1 MDCVTTQRDTQVH
14 APWTA
19 CVRRLGD
26 ILTSEA
32 WSAKRAHLIGRTHVR
47 FVVAVRGFEA
57 ARESIRFSLIADSP
71 DLRHPITGFVEVRPA
86 TSASTSVSVSLVA
99 ALDDGATRYHQ
110 SAREAIASLAE
121 VLSTTVAAAAR
132 G

>member
-1 MDCVTTQRDTQVH
+1 MECITTRRETQVY

-19 CVRRLGD
+19 CGRRLGD
-26 ILTSEA
+26 IFTSQA
-32 WSAKRAHLIGRTHVR
+32 RSAERARLIGRTHVR

-86 TSASTSVSVSLVA
+86 TSASTSVCVSLVA
-99 ALDDGATRYHQ
+99 PLDDGATRYHQ
-110 SAREAIASLAE
+110 NAREAIASLAE
-121 VLSTTVAAAAR
+121 VLTTAIEAAAR
-132 G
+132 D